1 MDLKNTSSGYFS
13 QMYIFL
19 NHTSLWNFTLDDE
32 LYNSGAKDETG
43 SENPTMKALLII
55 AYSVIIVIS
64 LFGNSVVCH
73 VVIKNKRM
81 HSVTSLFIMNLAI
94 ADLMITLLNTP
105 FTLVSYRLL
114 ALGSQ

>member
-1 MDLKNTSSGYFS
+1 MVLKNTSSGYFAPIYVF
-13 QMYIFL
+13 M
-19 NHTSLWNFTLDDE
+19 NHTTFWNFSLDDE
-32 LYNSGAKDETG
+32 LYDAGAMDETE
-43 SENPTMKALLII
+43 SQSPTMKALLVI

-81 HSVTSLFIMNLAI
+81 HSVTSFFIMNLAI

-105 FTLVSYRLL
+105 FTLVSWFTCTDN
-114 ALGSQ
+114 